1 MKLKK
6 KSLKMTKKTPESTW
20 VNLLNLDHDIRI
32 IQ

>member
-1 MKLKK
+1 MKLKNK
-6 KSLKMTKKTPESTW
+6 IIKNDKKTPESTW